1 MQIILLLI
9 LQIYCPRSAV
19 ACCHCEEMIA
29 LTFIPD
35 HLHACPILHM
45 SDVRLNTSTGMGE
58 GTAAEA
64 DQPQPQPP
72 QDMNDG
78 GITAD
83 QRNYVNQVTMD
94 LSASNPLSIAGEP
107 DQLESSCL

>member
-1 MQIILLLI
+1 
-9 LQIYCPRSAV
+9 
-19 ACCHCEEMIA
+19 MIA

-45 SDVRLNTSTGMGE
+45 SDVRLNTSTRMNE

-64 DQPQPQPP
+64 DQPQPPPP

-78 GITAD
+78 GITSD
-83 QRNYVNQVTMD
+83 QRSNVNQVTMD
-94 LSASNPLSIAGEP
+94 LSTSSPLSIAGEP
-107 DQLESSCL
+107 DQLESSSVSRSQELPSQNSLESHGML